1 MKIKIVTGFVIACS
15 FLQSCTSGQVTKKAL
30 ANFLINSDGVQQA
43 YDVKC
48 RITSSSEF
56 PANRNLGPRLSF
68 THLRYTVQKDKRRNE
83 VVSSDVD
90 DSLLP
95 TNTLQWAELSAEGK
109 VWQVGESDN
118 VKEHSIPIVFRVDP
132 VSMFVLT
139 MDSQSNGKGAT
150 QRAAQDYLND
160 LEFVEELLIEG
171 ERVGVW
177 IHPKR
182 MAILEVC
189 CSSRSDAEMPTAFRH
204 YYGLSPLPPNDE
216 IGGKYHAL
224 FKRVSSATIS
234 WQRKGGMWVPNRAEL
249 TRGWKGGVYITQYWE
264 FFDWQLGSA
273 VEEGRLDPVSFSKNE
288 ALSSVISELNK
299 NIHSQLEK

>member
-15 FLQSCTSGQVTKKAL
+15 LLHGSTWGQATEEAL
-30 ANFLINSDGVQQA
+30 ANFLINSEDVQQA

-48 RITSSSEF
+48 RMTSSSEF

-68 THLRYTVQKDKRRNE
+68 THLRYTVQKDKRRTE
-83 VVSSDVD
+83 VVTSDVG

-109 VWQVGESDN
+109 IWQLGESDN
-118 VKEHSIPIVFRVDP
+118 LKEHSIPMVFRVDP
-132 VSMFVLT
+132 LSMFVLT

-150 QRAAQDYLND
+150 QRAAKDYLND
-160 LEFVEELLIEG
+160 LEFVEEFVIEG

-182 MAILEVC
+182 MAVLEVC
-189 CSSRSDAEMPTAFRH
+189 SSSKSDVEMPTAFRH
-204 YYGLSPLPPNDE
+204 YYGVSPLPPNE
-216 IGGKYHAL
+216 ENGGKYRAL

-234 WQRKGGMWVPNRAEL
+234 WQKKGDTWVPNKAEL

-273 VEEGRLDPVSFSKNE
+273 VEERRLDPVSFSKNE
-288 ALSSVISELNK
+288 VLSSVISELNK
-299 NIHSQLEK
+299 NVHSQLEK